1 MLSLSKKTDYAL
13 LALSYLTE
21 VGVGRA
27 ANTREIAEKYD
38 IPVELLAKILQRLA
52 KAGLIASTAG
62 PTGGYRLAR
71 APEAISVGAVI
82 GIVDGTPAIAQCFR
96 TDGSS
101 CEQLNK
107 CTIRHPLE
115 RINARL
121 LQMLDLI
128 SLAEIARD
136 ETAEA
141 GKPFKSRH
149 EMLAPLSLQAVRH
162 GWKPGGRA
170 ENTRE
175 PSAAGPREIL

>member
-21 VGVGRA
+21 VGAERA

-52 KAGLIASTAG
+52 KAGLVGSTAG

-71 APEAISVGAVI
+71 KPESISVGAVI
-82 GIVDGTPAIAQCFR
+82 EIVDGTPAIAQCFR
-96 TDGSS
+96 VDGHT
-101 CEQLNK
+101 CEQLDK
-107 CTIRHPLE
+107 CTIRTPLE
-115 RINARL
+115 RINTRI

-136 ETAEA
+136 DPANGGA
-141 GKPFKSRH
+141 PFKSRH
-149 EMLAPLSLQAVRH
+149 ELLSPLSVQVVRH
-162 GWKPGGRA
+162 
-170 ENTRE
+170 N
-175 PSAAGPREIL
+175 